1 MKKVP
6 PYIWVGTSSASIYF
20 LVRKIHLKEEKRYL
34 TSSPRGTHRQCLYLS
49 FAIFSLPHSAEDT
62 WRSGV
67 ATNDIFHLF
76 STFLFSLSGQ
86 WERKIVL
93 TKGFNPSRCSHIM
106 SANFGGFQTPLV
118 RFPNHYFWLM
128 SQLGNLTRP
137 PPPPC
142 PLSSFGSPPFP
153 FVILRQ
159 HDHLH
164 HLQHPHNHNHHHF
177 FWRLAAVSRN
187 IGPFL
192 TPSVSYP
199 VWSLSLSWLSS
210 SVWSLSLSWSLSLQQ

>member
-1 MKKVP
+1 M
-6 PYIWVGTSSASIYF
+6 S
-20 LVRKIHLKEEKRYL
+20 RHQQR
-34 TSSPRGTHRQCLYLS
+34 LYLLFGQKNTLERREEIFDKFTSRNSPPMSLFEFCHFLFAS
-49 FAIFSLPHSAEDT
+49 FSRRHLAQNQM
-62 WRSGV
+62 RSDV

-137 PPPPC
+137 PPP
-142 PLSSFGSPPFP
+142 LP
-153 FVILRQ
+153 FVI
-159 HDHLH
+159 
-164 HLQHPHNHNHHHF
+164 
-177 FWRLAAVSRN
+177 FW
-187 IGPFL
+187 L
-192 TPSVSYP
+192 TPLPLCHPSSAR
-199 VWSLSLSWLSS
+199 SS
-210 SVWSLSLSWSLSLQQ
+210 SSSSTSS